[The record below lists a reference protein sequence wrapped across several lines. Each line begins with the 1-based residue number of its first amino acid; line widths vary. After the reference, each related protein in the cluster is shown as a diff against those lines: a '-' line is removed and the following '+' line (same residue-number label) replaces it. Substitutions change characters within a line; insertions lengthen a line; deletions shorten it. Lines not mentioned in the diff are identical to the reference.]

1 MAYQEKPEDDSESQ
15 LPYLFRTYKNLKTAP
30 NSMVRNPGPAH
41 DIPILEVARATSAAP
56 AYFKEVTIDH
66 RKYLDGGFGANNPCL
81 EIFREVRSLNN
92 YNNTCLGS
100 VISIGTGKNNES
112 RMTSENGFIQ
122 TLSMGLAKFVHYEN
136 FARKW
141 ASDSEGTHRNMLDHH
156 VSPEQSFEYAR
167 LNVEE
172 GLACMKLDEWKCRGP
187 VKIALGRCIGWARF
201 RMSQRKAS
209 KSPSNNHN
217 EKARAL
223 NDDNLSQSVHSASSH
238 SEDNTAQGSHR
249 DPLEQYIPQCLEP
262 RIKTLDTIRTQ
273 TEKYLDN
280 PERQAE
286 LLKIA
291 KHLVENRRA
300 RVKADPARW
309 RKACYGTWYQCQVQ
323 GCQRGQQ
330 EYPDEKAMYNHLRH
344 KHAVLFADDADHSKL
359 EKMVGDFRV
368 TVH

>member
-1 MAYQEKPEDDSESQ
+1 MAFQEKPERDSEPQ
-15 LPYLFRTYKNLKTAP
+15 QPYLFRTYKNLKTAP
-30 NSMVRNPGPAH
+30 NSAVRNPGPAH

-100 VISIGTGKNNES
+100 VISIGTGRNKES
-112 RMTSENGFIQ
+112 RMKCENGFKKV
-122 TLSMGLAKFVHYEN
+122 LSVGLGKFIHYEN

-141 ASDSEGTHRNMLDHH
+141 ASDSEVPHSNMLDHH
-156 VSPEQSFEYAR
+156 RSPEQSFEYVR

-172 GLACMKLDEWKCRGP
+172 GLARMKLDEWKCRGP
-187 VKIALGRCIGWARF
+187 TRIALGRCIGWARLK
-201 RMSQRKAS
+201 MSQRKAT
-209 KSPSNNHN
+209 KTPGNDHN
-217 EKARAL
+217 EKACASD
-223 NDDNLSQSVHSASSH
+223 DDNASQSVHSASGH
-238 SEDNTAQGSHR
+238 SKDHAARSPGR
-249 DPLEQYIPQCLEP
+249 DDLDQYVLPCLEP
-262 RIKTLDTIRTQ
+262 RIKTLETIRTQ

-291 KHLVENRRA
+291 KNLVENRRA
-300 RVKADPARW
+300 RVKADSVRW
-309 RKACYGTWYQCQVQ
+309 RKACYGTWYQCQVS

-344 KHAVLFADDADHSKL
+344 KHAALFADDADHSKL
-359 EKMVGDFRV
+359 EKMVADFRV